1 MHFCFV
7 VWLKLLHF
15 DRDNTSLIKPKDD
28 QMKINKYHS
37 LPPKATPI
45 WSFLI
50 LLSMFDMF
58 GVLEVSMYGR
68 Q

>member
-1 MHFCFV
+1 MQFCVV
-7 VWLKLLHF
+7 VWLKLLQF
-15 DRDNTSLIKPKDD
+15 DRNNTSLIKLKDD

-37 LPPKATPI
+37 LPPKAAPI
-45 WSFLI
+45 WPFLI